1 MRGTATARMSAVARF
16 VVPWR
21 DEQMLF
27 PENDLNEINN
37 NHLELPL
44 PGARFE
50 WSHNLK
56 HKSKGKKITEEMC
69 IEKKTRRK
77 NNPFCAIWK
86 LLTTK

>member
-1 MRGTATARMSAVARF
+1 
-16 VVPWR
+16 
-21 DEQMLF
+21 MLF

-56 HKSKGKKITEEMC
+56 QEQRQKLTEELC
-69 IEKKTRRK
+69 SVCEEKGRKEDVDERGDRRV
-77 NNPFCAIWK
+77 NPFCAI
-86 LLTTK
+86 